1 MEIGSVLR
9 ESRLNSRMTVEQ
21 VSKIL
26 TKQGYKASQKTVYS
40 WENGNSRPD
49 IEILMKLCDIYG
61 IKDILGT
68 FGYDGYKEDG
78 SLQLNMK
85 EVDMVEKYR
94 LISTNSP
101 DGAVVVDTVLDR
113 EYAIAEKL
121 REQKER
127 LEKVQ
132 RMDMEVAEEIVP
144 LRLWA
149 YYGKIACAGT
159 GFIFDDIPS
168 DTVQAPDANADFI
181 IGVNGD
187 SMEPDYSDGEK
198 LYIKKVESINPGEVG
213 IFTINNECF
222 LKEYGEDGLV
232 SKNKKYDDIPGNEDV
247 RLIGRVVGKVEE

>member
-1 MEIGSVLR
+1 MSLTFGEKIKEARKQKNLTQKQLADLIGAAH
-9 ESRLNSRMTVEQ
+9 NSI
-21 VSKIL
+21 SD
-26 TKQGYKASQKTVYS
+26 
-40 WENGNSRPD
+40 WENNKNKPD
-49 IEILMKLCDIYG
+49 PDTIELLCGALKITPNYLLASTEDDFSPKEKLL
-61 IKDILGT
+61 IK
-68 FGYDGYKEDG
+68 
-78 SLQLNMK
+78 
-85 EVDMVEKYR
+85 KYR
-94 LISTNSP
+94 LISTRSP

-121 REQKER
+121 REQKEQ

-132 RMDMEVAEEIVP
+132 RMDMEVSEELVP

-159 GFIFDDIPS
+159 GFYFDDIPS

-198 LYIKKVESINPGEVG
+198 LYIKKVERINPGEVG

-222 LKEYGEDGLV
+222 LKEYGKDGLV
-232 SKNKKYDDIPGNEDV
+232 SRNKKYDDIPGNEDV
-247 RLIGRVVGKVEE
+247 RLIGKVVGKVAE

>member
-1 MEIGSVLR
+1 MSFGERLKEARTLRGLTQKQLAEKLNIGSTTVTGYEKDNSEPNMLTISKIMEIL
-9 ESRLNSRMTVEQ
+9 
-21 VSKIL
+21 
-26 TKQGYKASQKTVYS
+26 
-40 WENGNSRPD
+40 
-49 IEILMKLCDIYG
+49 
-61 IKDILGT
+61 
-68 FGYDGYKEDG
+68 
-78 SLQLNMK
+78 
-85 EVDMVEKYR
+85 EVDANFLFQDETRELYENEASPEEFENIIKKYR
-94 LISTNSP
+94 LITEYSP

-121 REQKER
+121 REQKEQ

-132 RMDMEVAEEIVP
+132 RMDMEVSEELVP

-159 GFIFDDIPS
+159 GFYFDDIPS

-187 SMEPDYSDGEK
+187 SMEPDYHDGEK
-198 LYIKKVESINPGEVG
+198 LYIKKVENINPGEVG

-232 SKNKKYDDIPGNEDV
+232 SKNKKYEDIPGNEDV
-247 RLIGRVVGKVEE
+247 RLIGKVVGKVKE

>member
-1 MEIGSVLR
+1 MSFGTRLKEKR
-9 ESRLNSRMTVEQ
+9 EALGITQPQLAEMLN
-21 VSKIL
+21 VSKGAI
-26 TKQGYKASQKTVYS
+26 GN
-40 WENGNSRPD
+40 WETDVNSPRATLLYD
-49 IEILMKLCDIYG
+49 LF
-61 IKDILGT
+61 DILHCDANYLFQDET
-68 FGYDGYKEDG
+68 RELYENEASPEEFENIIK
-78 SLQLNMK
+78 
-85 EVDMVEKYR
+85 KYR
-94 LISTNSP
+94 LIAEYSP

-121 REQKER
+121 REQKEQ

-132 RMDMEVAEEIVP
+132 RMDMEVSEEIVP
-144 LRLWA
+144 LRLWS

-168 DTVQAPDANADFI
+168 DTVQAPDANADFV

-198 LYIKKVESINPGEVG
+198 LYIKKVENINPGEVG

-247 RLIGRVVGKVEE
+247 RLIGKVVGKVKE

>member
-1 MEIGSVLR
+1 MTKEEIGLVLKELR
-9 ESRLNSRMTVEQ
+9 VSCNMTQKEVAE
-21 VSKIL
+21 KIGR
-26 TKQGYKASQKTVYS
+26 TQQIVGHWETGYAQ
-40 WENGNSRPD
+40 PD
-49 IEILMKLCDIYG
+49 ANTLFTLCSIYG
-61 IKDILGT
+61 VTVDDA
-68 FGYDGYKEDG
+68 FGFQRKESISKEDY
-78 SLQLNMK
+78 
-85 EVDMVEKYR
+85 ERIRKYK
-94 LISTNSP
+94 LISDYSP

-121 REQKER
+121 REQKEQ

-132 RMDMEVAEEIVP
+132 RMDMEVSEEIVP
-144 LRLWA
+144 LRLWS

-198 LYIKKVESINPGEVG
+198 LYIKKVERINPGEVG

-222 LKEYGEDGLV
+222 LKEYGKDGLV
-232 SKNKKYDDIPGNEDV
+232 SRNKKYDDIPGNEDV
-247 RLIGRVVGKVEE
+247 RLIGKVVGKVEE

>member
-94 LISTNSP
+94 LISTHSP

>member
-1 MEIGSVLR
+1 MADKGFSKKLKDLR
-9 ESRLNSRMTVEQ
+9 L
-21 VSKIL
+21 KA
-26 TKQGYKASQKTVYS
+26 GYSQKEVYEHFGIPQSTFSS
-40 WENGNSRPD
+40 WEVGKSEPPGD
-49 IEILMKLCDIYG
+49 MLIKLCKFYNCDM
-61 IKDILGT
+61 IKDLSTDESDNVTYTEWKMI
-68 FGYDGYKEDG
+68 
-78 SLQLNMK
+78 
-85 EVDMVEKYR
+85 EKYR
-94 LISTNSP
+94 LISTHSP

-121 REQKER
+121 REQKEQ

-159 GFIFDDIPS
+159 GFIFDDIPT
-168 DTVQAPDANADFI
+168 DTIEAPDANADFI

-198 LYIKKVESINPGEVG
+198 LYIKKVDCINPREVG

-222 LKEYGEDGLV
+222 LKEYGKDGLV
-232 SKNKKYDDIPGNEDV
+232 SRNKKYDDIPGNEDV
-247 RLIGRVVGKVEE
+247 RLIGKVVGKVEE

>member
-1 MEIGSVLR
+1 MADKGFSKKLKDLR
-9 ESRLNSRMTVEQ
+9 L
-21 VSKIL
+21 KA
-26 TKQGYKASQKTVYS
+26 GYSQKEVYEHFGIPQSTFSS
-40 WENGNSRPD
+40 WEVGKSEPPGD
-49 IEILMKLCDIYG
+49 MLIKLCKFYNCDM
-61 IKDILGT
+61 IKDLSTDESDNVTYTEWKMI
-68 FGYDGYKEDG
+68 
-78 SLQLNMK
+78 
-85 EVDMVEKYR
+85 EKYR
-94 LISTNSP
+94 FISTHSP

-121 REQKER
+121 REQKEQ
-127 LEKVQ
+127 LEKA
-132 RMDMEVAEEIVP
+132 RKMDMEVSEEIVP

-159 GFIFDDIPS
+159 GFIFDDIPT
-168 DTVQAPDANADFI
+168 DTIEAPDANADFI

-198 LYIKKVESINPGEVG
+198 LYIKKVERINPGEVG

>member
-1 MEIGSVLR
+1 MKKEEIGLVLKELR
-9 ESRLNSRMTVEQ
+9 VSCNMTQKEVAE
-21 VSKIL
+21 KIGR
-26 TKQGYKASQKTVYS
+26 TQQIVGHWETGYAQ
-40 WENGNSRPD
+40 PD
-49 IEILMKLCDIYG
+49 ANTLFTLCSIYG
-61 IKDILGT
+61 VTVDDA
-68 FGYDGYKEDG
+68 FGFQRKESISKEDY
-78 SLQLNMK
+78 
-85 EVDMVEKYR
+85 ERIRKYK
-94 LISTNSP
+94 LISDYSP

-121 REQKER
+121 REQKEQ

-132 RMDMEVAEEIVP
+132 RMDMEVSEEIVP
-144 LRLWA
+144 LRLWS

-198 LYIKKVESINPGEVG
+198 LYIKKVERINPGEVG

-222 LKEYGEDGLV
+222 LKEYGKDGLV
-232 SKNKKYDDIPGNEDV
+232 SRNKKYDDIPGNEDV
-247 RLIGRVVGKVEE
+247 RLIGKVVGKVEE

>member
-26 TKQGYKASQKTVYS
+26 TEQGYKASQKTVYS

-94 LISTNSP
+94 LISTHSP
-101 DGAVVVDTVLDR
+101 DGASVVDTVLDR
-113 EYAIAEKL
+113 EYAIADKL
-121 REQKER
+121 REQKEQ
-127 LEKVQ
+127 LEKIQ
-132 RMDMEVAEEIVP
+132 KMDMEVAEEIVP

-159 GFIFDDIPS
+159 GFIFDDIPT
-168 DTVQAPDANADFI
+168 DTIEAPDANADFI

-187 SMEPDYSDGEK
+187 SMESDYSDGEK
-198 LYIKKVESINPGEVG
+198 LYIKKVERINPGEVG

-222 LKEYGEDGLV
+222 LKEYGENGLV
-232 SKNKKYDDIPGNEDV
+232 SRNKKYDDIPGNEDV
-247 RLIGRVVGKVEE
+247 RLIGKVVGKVEE

>member
-94 LISTNSP
+94 LISTHSP

-121 REQKER
+121 REQKEQ
-127 LEKVQ
+127 LEKV
-132 RMDMEVAEEIVP
+132 
-144 LRLWA
+144 
-149 YYGKIACAGT
+149 
-159 GFIFDDIPS
+159 
-168 DTVQAPDANADFI
+168 
-181 IGVNGD
+181 
-187 SMEPDYSDGEK
+187 
-198 LYIKKVESINPGEVG
+198 
-213 IFTINNECF
+213 
-222 LKEYGEDGLV
+222 
-232 SKNKKYDDIPGNEDV
+232 
-247 RLIGRVVGKVEE
+247 